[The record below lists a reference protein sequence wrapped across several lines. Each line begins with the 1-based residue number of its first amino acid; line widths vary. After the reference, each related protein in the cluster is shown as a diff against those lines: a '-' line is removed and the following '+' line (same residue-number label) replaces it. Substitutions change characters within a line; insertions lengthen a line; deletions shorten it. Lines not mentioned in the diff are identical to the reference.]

1 MSVDILL
8 SPVRASDRELLIS
21 ELFVVLTRAKD
32 GAAEI
37 LELLALGCV
46 NLLGVA
52 AAGVML
58 QAPRGGL
65 EVMAASARARPVE
78 EFQAWTGEGPSVD
91 SFRTGLPVTVRELGA
106 ETRWPRF
113 AAEAAG
119 AGFRSS
125 TALPMRWRDETVGVL
140 HLMNDGA
147 DELGADSHYL
157 ARSFA
162 DVIAIAVLRERSV
175 EQNVLLTDQLQ
186 RALNSR
192 VVIEQA
198 KGVLAERNDIDV
210 AVAFELMRKY
220 SRGHNR
226 RIADIAAAVVG
237 GQLHVA
243 TDATSL
249 KH

>member
-1 MSVDILL
+1 
-8 SPVRASDRELLIS
+8 
-21 ELFVVLTRAKD
+21 
-32 GAAEI
+32 
-37 LELLALGCV
+37 
-46 NLLGVA
+46 
-52 AAGVML
+52 
-58 QAPRGGL
+58 
-65 EVMAASARARPVE
+65 
-78 EFQAWTGEGPSVD
+78 
-91 SFRTGLPVTVRELGA
+91 
-106 ETRWPRF
+106 
-113 AAEAAG
+113 
-119 AGFRSS
+119 
-125 TALPMRWRDETVGVL
+125 MRWRDETVGVL

-147 DELGADSHYL
+147 DELGADAHYL